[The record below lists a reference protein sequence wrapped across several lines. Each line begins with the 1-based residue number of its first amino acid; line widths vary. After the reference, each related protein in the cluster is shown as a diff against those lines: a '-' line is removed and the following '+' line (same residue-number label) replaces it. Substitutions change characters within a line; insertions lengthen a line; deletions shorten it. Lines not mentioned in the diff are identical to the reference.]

1 MHLEVKKDLGWQ
13 KDFCLFNYKLV
24 WSSCGCTHKGVGIW
38 VNLINERLRKTKIR
52 SDLVLVKKTFQGSK
66 RRISSLSKGGSR
78 WATLNIAGK
87 INEVSLNDQIWE
99 ELDLVVTI
107 PPIDDFC
114 SQGVG
119 SWNFKGNLG
128 IVSHNFLMRGRAAGV
143 YGNTGPRATGHQV
156 TALVSISLNF
166 LQSFAQI

>member
-1 MHLEVKKDLGWQ
+1 M
-13 KDFCLFNYKLV
+13 Y
-24 WSSCGCTHKGVGIW
+24 
-38 VNLINERLRKTKIR
+38 
-52 SDLVLVKKTFQGSK
+52 
-66 RRISSLSKGGSR
+66 
-78 WATLNIAGK
+78 GK
-87 INEVSLNDQIWE
+87 SWTWWLQY
-99 ELDLVVTI
+99 
-107 PPIDDFC
+107 PIDDFC

-156 TALVSISLNF
+156 MALVSISLNF

>member
-1 MHLEVKKDLGWQ
+1 MDVLIGEPDLGQ
-13 KDFCLFNYKLV
+13 L
-24 WSSCGCTHKGVGIW
+24 
-38 VNLINERLRKTKIR
+38 NERLRKTKIR
-52 SDLVLVKKTFQGSK
+52 SDLVLVKKTFRGSK

-78 WATLNIAGK
+78 WAILNIAGK

-143 YGNTGPRATGHQV
+143 YGNTGAPGNRAPGHGSRFNLFELFAIFC
-156 TALVSISLNF
+156 TNLNRF
-166 LQSFAQI
+166 KSK